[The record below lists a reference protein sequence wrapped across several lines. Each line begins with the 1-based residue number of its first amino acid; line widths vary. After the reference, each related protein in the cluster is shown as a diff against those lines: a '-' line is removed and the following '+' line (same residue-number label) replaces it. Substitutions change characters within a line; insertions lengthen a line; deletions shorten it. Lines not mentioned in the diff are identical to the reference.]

1 MKFRIALWAAVGSV
15 VAGCWAL
22 YAFPSFVPT
31 TPAQT
36 LLYALARF
44 TQPIVLIGTYFH
56 FGIRFY
62 WVLLANAGTYALL
75 GLIVESLRQRLDRTI

>member
-1 MKFRIALWAAVGSV
+1 MKCRIALWAAIGFL

-22 YAFPSFVPT
+22 YAFPSFFPNT
-31 TPAQT
+31 SGET
-36 LLYALARF
+36 LLYALARL

-62 WVLLANAGTYALL
+62 WVLLANAATYAFA
-75 GLIVESLRQRLDRTI
+75 GLIVESLRQRPHPAN